1 MAEPTTEEGLGLLR
15 EAGAAWEQQEGL
27 PLGSREDERSVGDLP
42 EQERKTNP
50 VRGPT
55 GQLSMPVP
63 TRNLDSFGPH
73 PSIYNCEDAV
83 QQQDTC
89 PRSHTHT
96 HSLTH
101 INTCTH
107 AHTHRHMNTWTQA
120 HTPETHRHTETCIC
134 I

>member
-96 HSLTH
+96 LTH
-101 INTCTH
+101 SHKHMHSCAYTQTH
-107 AHTHRHMNTWTQA
+107 EHMDTGTYS
-120 HTPETHRHTETCIC
+120 RDS
-134 I
+134 